1 MDAKNTISTSL
12 PISLKLMVLIN
23 TSLPVSLKLMV
34 LSLKVLQNFMEKSYV
49 QHFIW
54 EFINFSQRTSKR

>member
-12 PISLKLMVLIN
+12 PISLKLTVLIN

-34 LSLKVLQNFMEKSYV
+34 LSLKVLQNFIEKSYF
-49 QHFIW
+49 QHFI
-54 EFINFSQRTSKR
+54 